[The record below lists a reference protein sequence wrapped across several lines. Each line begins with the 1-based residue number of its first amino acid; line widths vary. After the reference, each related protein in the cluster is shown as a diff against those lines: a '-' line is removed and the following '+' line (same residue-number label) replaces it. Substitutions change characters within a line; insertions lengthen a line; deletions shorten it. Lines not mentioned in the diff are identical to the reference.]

1 MNKSKLKKITS
12 ARLFL
17 PIVCLIAVLLL
28 NVIKTPDFF
37 NVSIRNGVLYGY
49 IIDVI
54 NRASELVILAIGMTL
69 VTAASGG
76 QDISVGAIMAVAAAV
91 CCQILSGGQVSV
103 NEYQNSVILAVIA
116 ALLASAL
123 CGAFNGFLVA
133 KLNIQPMVATLILY
147 TAGRGIAQLIT
158 NGQITYIRVD
168 SFKMA
173 GGYIGKCPI
182 PTPIFFAII
191 TVVIV
196 YLILK
201 KTALGLYIESVGIN
215 GKAARL
221 VGLNSTM
228 IKFLTY
234 VICGVLAG
242 IAGIVA
248 SSRIYSADANN
259 IGLNLEMDAILAVA
273 LGGNFLGGG
282 KFSLIGSVIGAYTI
296 QALTTTLYAMNV
308 KADQLPVYKAIV
320 VVIIVTLQSDVF
332 KKYIANLKA
341 KKEVWQQKEVRSN
354 ESKCTKKK
362 ITGNGFLLLITIALF
377 VVMYVAGMI
386 IFADKGFAKPQMFL
400 NLFVSNAGLLVI
412 ACGLTIVMITGGID
426 ISVGSVTALVCMVIA
441 DLMENK
447 GVSAYAAVLLHC

>member
-103 NEYQNSVILAVIA
+103 NEYQNSIIIAVIA
-116 ALLASAL
+116 ALLASVL

-147 TAGRGIAQLIT
+147 TAGRGIAQLVT

-168 SFKMA
+168 SYKMA

-191 TVVIV
+191 AVILV
-196 YLILK
+196 NIILK

-332 KKYIANLKA
+332 KKYIAGLKA
-341 KKEVWQQKEVRSN
+341 KKSVAVEGGQK
-354 ESKCTKKK
+354 
-362 ITGNGFLLLITIALF
+362 
-377 VVMYVAGMI
+377 
-386 IFADKGFAKPQMFL
+386 
-400 NLFVSNAGLLVI
+400 
-412 ACGLTIVMITGGID
+412 
-426 ISVGSVTALVCMVIA
+426 
-441 DLMENK
+441 
-447 GVSAYAAVLLHC
+447 

>member
-1 MNKSKLKKITS
+1 MNKSKFKKITS

-17 PIVCLIAVLLL
+17 PVVCLIAVLLI

-37 NVSIRNGVLYGY
+37 NITIRNGVFYGY
-49 IIDVI
+49 VIDVI
-54 NRASELVILAIGMTL
+54 NRASELVILAVGMTL

-76 QDISVGAIMAVAAAV
+76 QDISVGAVMAVAAAV
-91 CCQILSGGQVSV
+91 CCQILSGGASSV
-103 NEYQNSVILAVIA
+103 TAYQNSLILAVIA
-116 ALLASAL
+116 ALLAAAL

-147 TAGRGIAQLIT
+147 TAGRGIAQLVT
-158 NGQITYIRVD
+158 NGQITYIRVP
-168 SFKMA
+168 SFQMA
-173 GGYIGKCPI
+173 GGYIGKSPV
-182 PTPIFFAII
+182 PTPVLFAIV

-196 YLILK
+196 ALILK

-242 IAGIVA
+242 IAGLVA

-259 IGLNLEMDAILAVA
+259 IGLNLEKDANLAVA
-273 LGGNFLGGG
+273 HGGNFLGGG
-282 KFSLIGSVIGAYTI
+282 NYSLIGSVIGAYTI

-320 VVIIVTLQSDVF
+320 VIIIVTLQSDVF
-332 KKYIANLKA
+332 KKFIESHRS
-341 KKEVWQQKEVRSN
+341 KKVSVAAEGGQK
-354 ESKCTKKK
+354 
-362 ITGNGFLLLITIALF
+362 
-377 VVMYVAGMI
+377 
-386 IFADKGFAKPQMFL
+386 
-400 NLFVSNAGLLVI
+400 
-412 ACGLTIVMITGGID
+412 
-426 ISVGSVTALVCMVIA
+426 
-441 DLMENK
+441 
-447 GVSAYAAVLLHC
+447 

>member
-28 NVIKTPDFF
+28 NVLKTPDFF

-76 QDISVGAIMAVAAAV
+76 QDISDGAIMAVAAAV

-103 NEYQNSVILAVIA
+103 NEFQNSIIIAVTA

-191 TVVIV
+191 TVAVV

-201 KTALGLYIESVGIN
+201 KIALGLYIESVGIN

-228 IKFLTY
+228 IKFLTF

-248 SSRIYSADANN
+248 SSRTYSADANN
-259 IGLNLEMDAILAVA
+259 IGLNLEMDAFLAVA

-320 VVIIVTLQSDVF
+320 VVIIVTLHSDVF
-332 KKYIANLKA
+332 KKYIAGLKA
-341 KKEVWQQKEVRSN
+341 KKSVAAEGGQK
-354 ESKCTKKK
+354 
-362 ITGNGFLLLITIALF
+362 
-377 VVMYVAGMI
+377 
-386 IFADKGFAKPQMFL
+386 
-400 NLFVSNAGLLVI
+400 
-412 ACGLTIVMITGGID
+412 
-426 ISVGSVTALVCMVIA
+426 
-441 DLMENK
+441 
-447 GVSAYAAVLLHC
+447 

>member
-1 MNKSKLKKITS
+1 MNS
-12 ARLFL
+12 
-17 PIVCLIAVLLL
+17 LI
-28 NVIKTPDFF
+28 I
-37 NVSIRNGVLYGY
+37 
-49 IIDVI
+49 
-54 NRASELVILAIGMTL
+54 
-69 VTAASGG
+69 
-76 QDISVGAIMAVAAAV
+76 
-91 CCQILSGGQVSV
+91 
-103 NEYQNSVILAVIA
+103 AVIA
-116 ALLASAL
+116 ALLAAAL

-147 TAGRGIAQLIT
+147 TAGRGIAQLVT
-158 NGQITYIRVD
+158 NGQITYIRVP
-168 SFKMA
+168 SFQMA
-173 GGYIGKCPI
+173 GGYIGKSPV
-182 PTPIFFAII
+182 PTPVLFAIV

-196 YLILK
+196 ALILK

-242 IAGIVA
+242 IAGLVA

-320 VVIIVTLQSDVF
+320 VIIIVTLQSDVF
-332 KKYIANLKA
+332 KKFVANHRS
-341 KKEVWQQKEVRSN
+341 KKVSVAAEGGQK
-354 ESKCTKKK
+354 
-362 ITGNGFLLLITIALF
+362 
-377 VVMYVAGMI
+377 
-386 IFADKGFAKPQMFL
+386 
-400 NLFVSNAGLLVI
+400 
-412 ACGLTIVMITGGID
+412 
-426 ISVGSVTALVCMVIA
+426 
-441 DLMENK
+441 
-447 GVSAYAAVLLHC
+447 

>member
-1 MNKSKLKKITS
+1 MNKVKKITS

-17 PIVCLIAVLLL
+17 PIVGLVAVLLL

-37 NVSIRNGVLYGY
+37 NVSIQNGVLYGY

-54 NRASELVILAIGMTL
+54 NRASELVILAVGMTL

-91 CCQILSGGQVSV
+91 CCQVLSGGEVSV
-103 NEYQNSVILAVIA
+103 TEYASPLILAVVA
-116 ALLASAL
+116 AILASAL

-168 SFKMA
+168 SYKMA

-182 PTPIFFAII
+182 PTPVFFA
-191 TVVIV
+191 VIAV
-196 YLILK
+196 ILVAVILK

-282 KFSLIGSVIGAYTI
+282 KFSLVGSVIGAYTI

-320 VVIIVTLQSDVF
+320 VIIIVTLQSEVF
-332 KKYIANLKA
+332 KKYIANFKA
-341 KKEVWQQKEVRSN
+341 KR
-354 ESKCTKKK
+354 
-362 ITGNGFLLLITIALF
+362 
-377 VVMYVAGMI
+377 
-386 IFADKGFAKPQMFL
+386 
-400 NLFVSNAGLLVI
+400 NAGKPV
-412 ACGLTIVMITGGID
+412 VEGGQ
-426 ISVGSVTALVCMVIA
+426 
-441 DLMENK
+441 K
-447 GVSAYAAVLLHC
+447 

>member
-1 MNKSKLKKITS
+1 MNKVKKITS

-17 PIVCLIAVLLL
+17 PIVCLVAVLLL

-37 NVSIRNGVLYGY
+37 NVSIQNGVLYGY

-54 NRASELVILAIGMTL
+54 NRASELVILAVGMTL

-91 CCQILSGGQVSV
+91 CCQVLSGGEVSV
-103 NEYQNSVILAVIA
+103 TEYASPLILAVVA
-116 ALLASAL
+116 AILASAL

-168 SFKMA
+168 SYKMA

-182 PTPIFFAII
+182 PTPVFFA
-191 TVVIV
+191 VIAV
-196 YLILK
+196 ILVAVILK

-242 IAGIVA
+242 IAGIVS

-282 KFSLIGSVIGAYTI
+282 KFSLVGSVIGAYTI

-320 VVIIVTLQSDVF
+320 VIIIVTLQSEIF
-332 KKYIANLKA
+332 KKYIANFKA
-341 KKEVWQQKEVRSN
+341 KR
-354 ESKCTKKK
+354 
-362 ITGNGFLLLITIALF
+362 
-377 VVMYVAGMI
+377 
-386 IFADKGFAKPQMFL
+386 
-400 NLFVSNAGLLVI
+400 NAGKPV
-412 ACGLTIVMITGGID
+412 VEGGQ
-426 ISVGSVTALVCMVIA
+426 
-441 DLMENK
+441 K
-447 GVSAYAAVLLHC
+447 